1 MKPGFRISTSPD
13 GLNWTLTSK
22 EPVFL
27 HNHDITSLHWD
38 PIRKHYMAFVSK
50 VIGGFEDSSNPG
62 TDDERRRIPHQTVS
76 KDLIHWEPIWPIIM
90 PKIGVPK
97 EKGET
102 QFYLMSG
109 VVARGDLLIGL
120 MKILR
125 DDLNATYGK
134 DANEMGEKERKA
146 AGIGYTVLAW
156 SHDGRTWQRDYIPF
170 IPNNP
175 VPGSFDHAMAWG
187 DEQIIIGEETF
198 IYYGGYERGH
208 KVNKPEERHIEFAR
222 MPRDR
227 YVSRDT
233 GLNLGTL
240 ITKPLLMDAAS
251 ITVNANVQGECRVR
265 LLDANHEPLKGF
277 DWVELKGDSI
287 EHKVEWGKPL
297 DALSGKA
304 VCLEFQLKN
313 AQLFGFDVH

>member
-1 MKPGFRISTSPD
+1 
-13 GLNWTLTSK
+13 
-22 EPVFL
+22 
-27 HNHDITSLHWD
+27 
-38 PIRKHYMAFVSK
+38 MAFVSK